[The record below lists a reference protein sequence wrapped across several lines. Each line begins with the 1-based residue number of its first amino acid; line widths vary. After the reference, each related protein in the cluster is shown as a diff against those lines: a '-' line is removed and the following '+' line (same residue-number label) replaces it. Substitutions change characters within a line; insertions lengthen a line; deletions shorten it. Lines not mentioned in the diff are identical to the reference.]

1 MSKKVSENTEEKQEK
16 ILTRYDLKMQ
26 RRAEEKKRAEKE
38 KRMSTITGV
47 VIVVALACLVAS
59 FPIRTYLTVN
69 GTFVEVAGE
78 KISRVEFDYNYNMIK
93 NNYIAQNGYYMSM
106 FGVNLNGDLSAQ
118 MYSDTMTWKDFF
130 EQMTMESIINN
141 KALGDQAKAEGYA
154 YDVSQDYED
163 YMESLKKAAAE
174 AGVSEKEYIRQCF
187 GPYATAS
194 RLKGFVMESLRINAY
209 YDKVTEEKKPSEEE
223 IAAYYEE
230 NKNNYDSV
238 DYRLITVNAQLPT
251 EPTDLA
257 DPVEETEGTEAAED
271 GEDADKAYE
280 PSEAEITFAMKEARE
295 EAEEALK
302 TISTEGELS
311 ENILRANMASQLRDW
326 MFDSSRKAGDT
337 TIIENTNSHL
347 YYVAEF
353 LDRYRDETPSVDA
366 RIVIL
371 NADAAVQADAVLEEW
386 KGGAATEESFAEIA
400 DKYNEASAGIEG
412 GLYEA
417 LLPSG
422 LPEALGN
429 WLMEDGRAVGDTTS
443 ITGGEGEASYVVY
456 YAGTNNPQW
465 SINISNTLLQ
475 QTLNEY
481 LEEIS
486 EGYEVKDSK
495 GNLNYL
501 KVQAALDAAQSSEED
516 AADDSQG
523 SDVDGEE
530 DGTQGSNVDG
540 EEDGTQGSDADNG
553 QDNDAGGS
561 GSDNSTGG
569 GGESSAE

>member
-106 FGVNLNGDLSAQ
+106 FGVNLNGDLSEQ
-118 MYSDTMTWKDFF
+118 MYSDTLTWKDFF

-174 AGVSEKEYIRQCF
+174 AGVSEKEHIRQSF

-194 RLKGFVMESLRINAY
+194 RLKGLVMESLRINAY

-257 DPVEETEGTEAAED
+257 DPVEETEGTETAEG

-501 KVQAALDAAQSSEED
+501 KVQAALDAAQSSEEG

-523 SDVDGEE
+523 SDVDGQK
-530 DGTQGSNVDG
+530 DGTQGSDVDG